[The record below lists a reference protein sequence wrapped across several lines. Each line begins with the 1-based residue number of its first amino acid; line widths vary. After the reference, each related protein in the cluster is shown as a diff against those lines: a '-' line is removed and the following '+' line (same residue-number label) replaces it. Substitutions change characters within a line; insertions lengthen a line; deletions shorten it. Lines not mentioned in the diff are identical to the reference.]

1 MASARSEA
9 CGSPQ
14 GLKHNYAHPH
24 NQISSPPK
32 REFLCG
38 APSCTRLALIW
49 LTDDQEE
56 QYVQGVRLFRVA
68 QSAEEV
74 RIN

>member
-1 MASARSEA
+1 MASARCET

-14 GLKHNYAHPH
+14 GLKQNYAHPH
-24 NQISSPPK
+24 HQISSPPK

-49 LTDDQEE
+49 LTDDEEE
-56 QYVQGVRLFRVA
+56 QYVHALRLFRIA
-68 QSAEEV
+68 HRAEEV